1 MEALDA
7 AHAPGPISPS
17 QRKARTADAQRKCI
31 DMICVPE
38 NGTALLST
46 VVFAWCGNLS
56 ERNKFRIYKRP
67 SRALGFSWTPNCD
80 ENESEITR
88 RCV

>member
-1 MEALDA
+1 MKMAPTTAHELPKKPIKPYIPKKRAKAVTIAIGIQCMDA
-7 AHAPGPISPS
+7 VILAADS
-17 QRKARTADAQRKCI
+17 QIVNFQ
-31 DMICVPE
+31 
-38 NGTALLST
+38 
-46 VVFAWCGNLS
+46 
-56 ERNKFRIYKRP
+56 